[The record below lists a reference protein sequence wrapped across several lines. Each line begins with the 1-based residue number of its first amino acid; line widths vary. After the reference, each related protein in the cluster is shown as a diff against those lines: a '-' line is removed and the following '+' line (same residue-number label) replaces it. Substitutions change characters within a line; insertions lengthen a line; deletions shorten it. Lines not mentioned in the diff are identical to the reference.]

1 VLGLVRS
8 GGKGKEARHFL
19 SSQIIESSVI
29 TVFVVVS
36 VTVVDPVVVASEVFD
51 ARDRNGSKNKSRKE
65 K

>member
-1 VLGLVRS
+1 MLGLVRS

-29 TVFVVVS
+29 AVFVVSVS
-36 VTVVDPVVVASEVFD
+36 IVDPVLVASEVFV
-51 ARDRNGSKNKSRKE
+51 ARDRNGSENKSRKD